1 MENVRIGIF
10 GCGPRGLWLGK
21 EFKRIRGCSVVALCD
36 EREGQ
41 EPLAHEAFGADC
53 PFFTSFDEFIETGLD
68 AVLLCNLFY
77 DHARY
82 AVKCLERGIH
92 VLSEC
97 ISNGTMAEGVQ
108 LVKAAKRS
116 SAFYMLLENYPQ
128 MVVNREMQGVVKG
141 GTLGKILYAEGEYNH
156 PFNPADTT
164 FIKEYQY
171 HAHHWRNYLP
181 RTYYITHS
189 LAPLMRA
196 TGSTPRFVSAVPC
209 FAPADRDVT
218 SASHVGDRAAI
229 ITTKND
235 DGTVYRITGCAAFGA
250 HHNSYRICGTNGQ
263 IENLRGMGEKI
274 MLRYNEW
281 QIPEGR
287 EEINLYDA
295 PINDPDAELIRQS
308 AHGGGDYVTIR
319 MFVECVRDKRQPEH
333 PFDVDSAVAMSSCA
347 ILGLRSMLDGG
358 KYYEI
363 PDFNDE
369 KWCKMYEDD
378 YITPFYGVN
387 DEPPTIPCCSVP
399 DYEPTKE
406 QMNRYFESLK

>member
-1 MENVRIGIF
+1 
-10 GCGPRGLWLGK
+10 
-21 EFKRIRGCSVVALCD
+21 
-36 EREGQ
+36 
-41 EPLAHEAFGADC
+41 
-53 PFFTSFDEFIETGLD
+53 
-68 AVLLCNLFY
+68 
-77 DHARY
+77 
-82 AVKCLERGIH
+82 
-92 VLSEC
+92 
-97 ISNGTMAEGVQ
+97 
-108 LVKAAKRS
+108 
-116 SAFYMLLENYPQ
+116 
-128 MVVNREMQGVVKG
+128 
-141 GTLGKILYAEGEYNH
+141 
-156 PFNPADTT
+156 
-164 FIKEYQY
+164 
-171 HAHHWRNYLP
+171 
-181 RTYYITHS
+181 
-189 LAPLMRA
+189 MRA

-209 FAPADRDVT
+209 FAPADSDVAT
-218 SASHVGDRAAI
+218 ASHVGDRAAI

-250 HHNSYRICGTNGQ
+250 HHNAYRICGTNGQ
-263 IENLRGMGEKI
+263 IETLRGMGEKI

-319 MFVECVRDKRQPEH
+319 MFVEYVRDNKRPEH
-333 PFDVDSAVAMSSCA
+333 PFNVEAAVAMSSCA
-347 ILGLRSMLDGG
+347 ILGHRSMLEGG

-378 YITPFYGVN
+378 YLTPFYGVN

-406 QMNRYFESLK
+406 QMDRYLESLK

>member
-1 MENVRIGIF
+1 MKELKIGIF
-10 GCGPRGLWLGK
+10 GCGPRGLWLAK
-21 EFKRIRGCSVVALCD
+21 EFLRIKGCRVVAVCD
-36 EREGQ
+36 SRAQQ
-41 EPLAHEAFGADC
+41 ESLAREAFGNECA
-53 PFFTSFDEFIETGLD
+53 FFSNFDEFIEYDLD
-68 AVLLCNLFY
+68 AVLLANLFY
-77 DHARY
+77 DHASY
-82 AVKCLERGIH
+82 AIKCLEKNIH

-97 ISNGTMAEGVQ
+97 ISNGTMAEGVR
-108 LVKAAKRS
+108 LVRAAKKS
-116 SAFYMLLENYPQ
+116 KAIYMLLENYPQ
-128 MVVNREMQGVVKG
+128 MVVNREMQSVVAG

-156 PFNPADTT
+156 PFNPGDTT
-164 FIKEYQY
+164 FTKEYQY
-171 HAHHWRNYLP
+171 HPHHWRNYLP

-209 FAPADRDVT
+209 FAPADSDVAT
-218 SASHVGDRAAI
+218 ASHVGDRAAI

-250 HHNSYRICGTNGQ
+250 HHNAYRICGTNGQ

-319 MFVECVRDKRQPEH
+319 MFVEYVMNNKRPEH
-333 PFDVDSAVAMSSCA
+333 PFNVEAAVAMSSCA
-347 ILGLRSMLDGG
+347 ILGHRSMLEGG

-363 PDFNDE
+363 PDFSDE
-369 KWCKMYEDD
+369 KWCKTYEDD
-378 YITPFYGVN
+378 YLTPFYGAN
-387 DEPPTIPCCSVP
+387 DEPPTLPCCSVP

-406 QMNRYFESLK
+406 QMDRYLESLK